1 MLKKDSTTSRVR
13 EASEVSWLSD
23 PDHMRRLVDC
33 PDDKCTID
41 AEMSG
46 SKARHSTLKACAT
59 SQGSESLV

>member
-41 AEMSG
+41 SGMAG
-46 SKARHSTLKACAT
+46 SKARSGRGTY
-59 SQGSESLV
+59 